1 MSTFFTKPLSLSTLP
16 EYQET
21 EDFQFD
27 SSRPPSKIENFN
39 SEIFECLK
47 AQLEKELFGK
57 LRREIESEMN
67 GFKSLVASF
76 VNAQLAKLGS
86 DLKSFQNSVSQDIK
100 KVSEEREAEQKLIKN
115 LTQNVQ
121 KAEEDLIVFQNRHKY
136 LEEELKFSIGDCV
149 KALQGKISEIEIQ
162 LSDKIFPDEKIYRRK
177 VSFEKSND
185 KLRIEEGKPAVPLT
199 SSLDPSAF
207 NGLLEL
213 NLSIIGQSKQDE
225 LFQNENFELK
235 VTRQEDSLNL
245 PSSTRKSNL
254 FGDEED
260 FVISPSSKRKRLTDA
275 KTSQKSLDK
284 SGRGS
289 QSSWFKKLWKKSSK
303 KDATINEN
311 PKPPARI
318 QIPEPATQPTCSRP
332 AEFST
337 NIRRQSLLPAEHV
350 VEEFPLDENSIL
362 KWVEEVKTK
371 KRLDQ
376 MKCIFESE
384 GIEVG
389 GSNLETED
397 GEDGKLER
405 AGELDF
411 CAGTF
416 EDDEED
422 AFTIFL
428 PEASVQSLLRKH
440 AKFN

>member
-1 MSTFFTKPLSLSTLP
+1 MSAFFTKQLSLSSLP
-16 EYQET
+16 EYQESENFQFNSSKSPSKD
-21 EDFQFD
+21 EDF
-27 SSRPPSKIENFN
+27 N
-39 SEIFECLK
+39 SQIFECLK
-47 AQLEKELFGK
+47 GQLEKELFGK
-57 LRREIESEMN
+57 LRKEIESEMN
-67 GFKSLVASF
+67 GFKSLVANF
-76 VNAQLAKLGS
+76 INAQLAKLGT
-86 DLKSFQNSVSQDIK
+86 DLKSFQNSVSQEVK
-100 KVSEEREAEQKLIKN
+100 KVSGSRETEQKLIEK

-121 KAEEDLIVFQNRHKY
+121 KAEENLIVFQNRQKY
-136 LEEELKFSIGDCV
+136 FEEELKFSIGDCL
-149 KALQGKISEIEIQ
+149 KALQGKISEIETQ
-162 LSDKIFPDEKIYRRK
+162 LSDKILQDEKVYRRK

-199 SSLDPSAF
+199 SSLDPSVF

-225 LFQNENFELK
+225 LFQSENFELK
-235 VTRQEDSLNL
+235 VTRLEDSLNL

-254 FGDEED
+254 FGDEKD
-260 FVISPSSKRKRLTDA
+260 FAISPSSKRKRLTNA
-275 KTSQKSLDK
+275 KTSQKSLEK

-289 QSSWFKKLWKKSSK
+289 QSSWFKKLWKKSLK
-303 KDATINEN
+303 KDATISQN

-318 QIPEPATQPTCSRP
+318 QIPEPATHPTCPRP

-350 VEEFPLDENSIL
+350 VEESPFDENSIL

-376 MKCIFESE
+376 MKGLFESE
-384 GIEVG
+384 GVEVG
-389 GSNLETED
+389 ESNLETED
-397 GEDGKLER
+397 GEDGKVQR
-405 AGELDF
+405 GGDFDF
-411 CAGTF
+411 CVGAI
-416 EDDEED
+416 EDEEED